1 MQSGIM
7 KNKLNPQSLRHK
19 KNPEPKWYPDFS
31 KLTQL
36 NFYQVHV
43 EELEV
48 NLKIIKTLIF
58 Y

>member
-1 MQSGIM
+1 MVSGFF
-7 KNKLNPQSLRHK
+7 KTNS
-19 KNPEPKWYPDFS
+19 
-31 KLTQL
+31 TQ
-36 NFYQVHV
+36 FYQVHL